1 MTAKVTSILFT
12 ALLSAVLHTAASP
25 ETDYI
30 DGQLALIQTEFNVQI
45 HYQYDTNLFFP
56 PEWQIPSL
64 DLSASE
70 IDIAE
75 VTRLLPV
82 IQQFLAA
89 HPGSVVRADLE
100 HIYLLKELSFR
111 GKPYGSTHK
120 DKSMY
125 IICNG
130 VENRY
135 DDEFMLCRLHSEFS
149 SILLEHHAFPA
160 NSWSRLNPEGFT
172 YSGSGFEVVDNPSCY
187 DSTDRSCSDGF
198 LVNYCRSSLQNDFNM
213 ISSWLFTRKVE
224 LDGISQKHV
233 KIQQKQALAE
243 QFYTSLSGQY
253 TFD

>member
-1 MTAKVTSILFT
+1 MTTKVTSILFA

-30 DGQLALIQTEFNVQI
+30 DGQLALLQTEFTVQI

-64 DLSASE
+64 ALSASE

-75 VTRLLPV
+75 VTRLLPI
-82 IQQFLAA
+82 IQQFLAV
-89 HPGSVVRADLE
+89 HPVSVVHTNLE

-125 IICNG
+125 IVCNG

-135 DDEFMLCRLHSEFS
+135 SDEFMLCRLHSEFS
-149 SILLEHHAFPA
+149 SILLEHHPFPTDA
-160 NSWSRLNPEGFT
+160 WKQLNPEGFT
-172 YSGSGFEVVDNPSCY
+172 YLGSGFEMVDNPSCY

-213 ISSWLFTRKVE
+213 IASWLFTRKGE
-224 LDGISQKHV
+224 LEGISQKYV
-233 KIQQKQALAE
+233 IIQQKQAIAE

-253 TFD
+253 TFN